1 MISICTRHM
10 DPLTADLLLQDLKGG
25 QETLKNAC
33 LYNDSKTIRF
43 QQTKFVKVLKREW
56 IIADTLAER

>member
-1 MISICTRHM
+1 M